1 MEKQIEELFFS
12 GVIKENQEAVITN
25 MRHREAL
32 EDAYKSLLLV
42 RQSLENHMPEDF
54 YSIDMMGAYTA
65 LGYIVG
71 EEVGDDLV
79 QEIFS
84 KFCMG
89 K

>member
-1 MEKQIEELFFS
+1 
-12 GVIKENQEAVITN
+12 